1 MFDVYMLKVGFDIF
15 VIFKNLIFYY
25 GILNYIIVIV
35 RDEIG

>member
-25 GILNYIIVIV
+25 GILYYIIVIV

>member
-25 GILNYIIVIV
+25 GIFYYIIVIV